1 MIRVNCCSS
10 AFWGGEYRFRYTT
23 RGVAQMRVIR
33 LISVLVLILTIF
45 GCYPE
50 ITGTVLDAETG
61 APIEGAIVFVQ
72 WTKTKG
78 LPGLTYRDI
87 YKIVEVETDKDGKF
101 TISGT
106 LSPFVDPPRAV
117 IYKRAYVTWRND
129 FIFPGWKKRTDFK
142 YQDDIVI
149 KLEKFREEFSHKE
162 HLDFIGHGIS
172 YYMSDPKNPQNRKL
186 ENAIQWEEYLPK
198 KAPDSIK

>member
-1 MIRVNCCSS
+1 
-10 AFWGGEYRFRYTT
+10 
-23 RGVAQMRVIR
+23 
-33 LISVLVLILTIF
+33 LLILTTS

-61 APIEGAIVFVQ
+61 APIEGAIVFVE

-106 LSPFVDPPRAV
+106 LSPFVDPPNVV
-117 IYKRAYVTWRND
+117 IYKRNYVAWRNN
-129 FIFPGWKKRTDFK
+129 FVFPGWKKRTDFK
-142 YQDDIVI
+142 YQNDVVI
-149 KLEKFREEFSHKE
+149 KLEKFREEFSREE
-162 HLDFIGHGIS
+162 HVFFIGSGVHLEET
-172 YYMSDPKNPQNRKL
+172 KTRKL
-186 ENAIQWEEYLPK
+186 HKAIGWEKHLSP
-198 KAPDSIK
+198 KAPDTTK

>member
-1 MIRVNCCSS
+1 MKGYFNMRITRPILGLVIILMIS
-10 AFWGGEYRFRYTT
+10 
-23 RGVAQMRVIR
+23 
-33 LISVLVLILTIF
+33 

-50 ITGTVLDAETG
+50 ITGTVLDDETG

-78 LPGLTYRDI
+78 LPGLTYHEI
-87 YKIVEVETDKDGKF
+87 YKIVEVTTDKDGRF
-101 TISGT
+101 TISAT
-106 LSPFVDPPRAV
+106 FSPLVDPPDVV
-117 IYKRAYVTWRND
+117 IYKRGYVAWRND

-142 YQDDIVI
+142 YQNDIVI

-172 YYMSDPKNPQNRKL
+172 YYMSDPKNPKNRKL
-186 ENAIQWEEYLPK
+186 ENAIQWEEYLSRKTLIDQRKINGNPL
-198 KAPDSIK
+198 APRRCINTA

>member
-1 MIRVNCCSS
+1 
-10 AFWGGEYRFRYTT
+10 
-23 RGVAQMRVIR
+23 MRAMRAI
-33 LISVLVLILTIF
+33 LSLLLILTIS

-78 LPGLTYRDI
+78 LPGLTYHEI
-87 YKIVEVETDKDGKF
+87 YKILEVETDKDGKF

-106 LSPFVDPPRAV
+106 LSPFVDSPEVV
-117 IYKRAYVTWRND
+117 IYKRGYIAWRND

-142 YQDDIVI
+142 YQNDILI
-149 KLEKFREEFSHKE
+149 KLEKFKEGSSHKE
-162 HLDFIGHGIS
+162 HLDFIDYGVS
-172 YYMSDPKNPQNRKL
+172 YHMSDPKNPRNRKL
-186 ENAIQWEEYLPK
+186 ENAIRWEKYVPEKGPK
-198 KAPDSIK
+198 KDE